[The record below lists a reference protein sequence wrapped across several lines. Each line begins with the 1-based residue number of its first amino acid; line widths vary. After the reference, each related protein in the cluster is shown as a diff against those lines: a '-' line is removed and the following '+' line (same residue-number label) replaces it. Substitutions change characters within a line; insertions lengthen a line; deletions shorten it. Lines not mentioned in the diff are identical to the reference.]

1 MCAWYDDMA
10 VTCIQFNPVVDTQ
23 FISGSLDGKL
33 RIWSVPDRQVVD
45 WTDVHEML
53 TAAAYTPDGQVI
65 TTNLLFYLSINFVYI
80 VY

>member
-1 MCAWYDDMA
+1 MA